1 MLNLLV
7 NKYSLIEQMNM
18 NDKCH
23 ALHFIVERNRMLGHT
38 CAIGHLTT
46 IWYWDEMVDEKNTAV
61 LNFNRDRQAST
72 GKVVEVNASGP
83 VYDTFCNRGM
93 LASHPNR
100 CNCSTVASAETVFCL
115 RHHPS
120 YFVNKTIPPCLQ
132 IVVANHGV
140 NPFSCHIANASVRV
154 VQAFVRLTRIWSI
167 WN

>member
-1 MLNLLV
+1 
-7 NKYSLIEQMNM
+7 M

-100 CNCSTVASAETVFCL
+100 CNCSTVAFADFCL
-115 RHHPS
+115 GHLS
-120 YFVNKTIPPCLQ
+120 SCFVNKTIPSSLQ
-132 IVVANHGV
+132 VIVTNHGI
-140 NPFSCHIANASVRV
+140 NSFSCHIASASVRV
-154 VQAFVRLTRIWSI
+154 IQTFVRPTRI
-167 WN
+167 